1 MPYTSEVFG
10 VSPQIN
16 MYSYFD
22 RSNLDVTVAIWM
34 ENYLAY
40 CAGTYILQ

>member
-1 MPYTSEVFG
+1 MPYTSEMFG

-16 MYSYFD
+16 MYSY
-22 RSNLDVTVAIWM
+22 LTVAIWM